1 MGWLGNLFGKK
12 ERTLPEHV
20 EDANFEE
27 MVLSSE
33 LPVVLDV
40 WSPGCPPCQQLE
52 PVMVSLATDY
62 AGRIRVCEMNAVGA
76 RIAAGSLG
84 VRGTPTVLYFKGGQL
99 LERVVGFRGSLYHQQ
114 TIEDLFGVPLKPDPS
129 PEKA

>member
-12 ERTLPEHV
+12 ERKLPEHV

-27 MVLSSE
+27 LVLASD
-33 LPVVLDV
+33 LPVILDV

-62 AGRIRVCEMNAVGA
+62 AGRVRVCEMNATGA
-76 RIAAGSLG
+76 RRAASSLG
-84 VRGTPTVLYFKGGQL
+84 VRGTPTVLYFQGGKL

-114 TIEDLFGVPLKPDPS
+114 TIEDLFGVPLKPES
-129 PEKA
+129 PTEKA